1 MFHSQ
6 SKRLC
11 RIRYGSHPMGA
22 GGDLEPTTKPP
33 PWIPRGAATDEN
45 EPILAGQTTVDLAED
60 LADAAAEQGENTD
73 DDDGDQHEDERV
85 LNQTLAFFPGEE
97 TANHC
102 ETSLEIGSN

>member
-1 MFHSQ
+1 MGTNRRYLLRPLLIWL
-6 SKRLC
+6 KTWLTRLPS
-11 RIRYGSHPMGA
+11 R
-22 GGDLEPTTKPP
+22 
-33 PWIPRGAATDEN
+33 
-45 EPILAGQTTVDLAED
+45 
-60 LADAAAEQGENTD
+60 GENTD

>member
-1 MFHSQ
+1 V
-6 SKRLC
+6 
-11 RIRYGSHPMGA
+11 
-22 GGDLEPTTKPP
+22 
-33 PWIPRGAATDEN
+33 TDEN
-45 EPILAGQTTVDLAED
+45 EPTLPAQTAVDLAED
-60 LADAAAEQGENTD
+60 SANSLAKQGENTD